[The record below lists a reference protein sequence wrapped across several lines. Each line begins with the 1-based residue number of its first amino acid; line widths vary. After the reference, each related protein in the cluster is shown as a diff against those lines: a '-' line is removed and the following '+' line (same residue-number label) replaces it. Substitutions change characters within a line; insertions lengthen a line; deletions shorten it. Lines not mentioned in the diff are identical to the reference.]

1 MSSDFFRP
9 FSEDGESLIII
20 LRCNRD
26 PILRELDGLEVSSE
40 LELREDLCLLVV
52 FSLDFGGVE
61 SRVKILVGE
70 MVRLILVSWTIGID
84 FGFST
89 HFFSTRKPFG
99 LFERSFLESFFDFSL
114 TGELDRFLRG
124 DFERFFGDFLED
136 RLFDGVRLLDRVF
149 RFDSFFDFDF
159 FRLSDLSFESD
170 RRELLFNGLRFT
182 ISGGE
187 SDLPSELRPR
197 LLLRSR
203 LRLRSRLLL
212 RPRLLSRDFSFD
224 FTLFCGLSL
233 LDCRVFGLDFLGE

>member
-1 MSSDFFRP
+1 MDDRNSFWFF
-9 FSEDGESLIII
+9 
-20 LRCNRD
+20 D
-26 PILRELDGLEVSSE
+26 P
-40 LELREDLCLLVV
+40 
-52 FSLDFGGVE
+52 
-61 SRVKILVGE
+61 
-70 MVRLILVSWTIGID
+70 
-84 FGFST
+84 
-89 HFFSTRKPFG
+89 FFSTRKPFG
-99 LFERSFLESFFDFSL
+99 LFDLSFLESFFDFSL

-149 RFDSFFDFDF
+149 LFDSFFDFDF

-203 LRLRSRLLL
+203 LLL

-233 LDCRVFGLDFLGE
+233 LDRRVFGLDFLGE